1 MSRILMVIVIVG
13 GMIYLYKK
21 EDLRPVMAPASVES
35 RAASPT
41 QPLPE
46 ALATPTLPPPVLSLE
61 EIEKIRHSTK
71 DSDPTVRWAAIGLL
85 YRIRDPRV
93 FDILEESLSLDTE
106 VSVRRHALELLKG
119 SRNPGVVRK
128 LIKALRDPEK
138 EMRLAALLAIGDL
151 GDPSAAAE
159 VIEMTRDVEPDVR
172 RQALNTLGRIQ
183 EKRQQEHK
191 HQQDL
196 LRQEYEKALHRNDP
210 MAPDAGFFDK
220 TKRFQ

>member
-1 MSRILMVIVIVG
+1 MPRILMAIVIVG

-21 EDLRPVMAPASVES
+21 DDIRTAVAPQSVEQQ
-35 RAASPT
+35 AVSPS

-46 ALATPTLPPPVLSLE
+46 ALTTQTLPPPVLSME
-61 EIEKIRHSTK
+61 EIQKIRHSTR
-71 DSDPTVRWAAIGLL
+71 DSDPSVRWAAIELL
-85 YRIRDPRV
+85 YRIRDPKV

-106 VSVRRHALELLKG
+106 VSVRRHALELLKE
-119 SRNPGVVRK
+119 SRNPGVVQK
-128 LIKALRDPEK
+128 LIKALRDSEK
-138 EMRLAALLAIGDL
+138 DMRLAALLAIGEL
-151 GDPSAAAE
+151 GDPSATADI
-159 VIEMTRDVEPDVR
+159 IEMTKDIEPDVR

-210 MAPDAGFFDK
+210 VAPDGGFFDK